1 MPENK
6 YRDNCPNQ
14 YRIND
19 SQPRTMSILHATHT
33 NKTHRRTVPHHLAS
47 AVIGLDA
54 HCRLIETMH
63 RSVTVYDG
71 NHDFISPIPS
81 TITRIASNS
90 NHERTPMITRSSLT
104 LSQLFLRFFNC
115 DQWLNL
121 FPVTLL
127 HSNIA

>member
-1 MPENK
+1 
-6 YRDNCPNQ
+6 
-14 YRIND
+14 
-19 SQPRTMSILHATHT
+19 MSILHAMHT
-33 NKTHRRTVPHHLAS
+33 NKHYSRTVPHHLAS
-47 AVIGLDA
+47 AVIVLNA

-63 RSVTVYDG
+63 RSVTVHDG
-71 NHDFISPIPS
+71 NHDFIFPTPS

-121 FPVTLL
+121 FPVMLL
-127 HSNIA
+127 HYTNADAQ